1 MSKEK
6 CINNELRVSVMK
18 PFFDIRVGARLK
30 LECSEEVK
38 DLYGSRDVATMKD
51 GTKVSRNKLIMT
63 TLAKDEDC
71 QRWVNILLK
80 VVIPEG
86 TDIKDEVP
94 NFENYFIQKDRKS
107 VYINCNLNEL
117 LVWLKLFDSN
127 TNVELSKFSRFYKK
141 VFEAL
146 DRVIEMQINV
156 PYVFTSFYKDF
167 YIKK

>member
-1 MSKEK
+1 MTEEK
-6 CINNELRVSVMK
+6 CVNNELRVSVMK
-18 PFFDIRVGARLK
+18 PFFDIRVGARFK

-38 DLYGSRDVATMKD
+38 DLYGSRDTATMKD
-51 GTKVSRNKLIMT
+51 GSKVSRNKLIMT
-63 TLAKDEDC
+63 TLAEDENC
-71 QRWVNILLK
+71 QKWVNILLK

-94 NFENYFIQKDRKS
+94 NFENYFIRKDRKS

-117 LVWLKLFDSN
+117 LVWLKRFDSN
-127 TNVELSKFSRFYKK
+127 VHVDTMKFDRFYKK

-146 DRVIEMQINV
+146 DRVIEMQISV

-167 YIKK
+167 YLKK

>member
-1 MSKEK
+1 MIEEK
-6 CINNELRVSVMK
+6 CTNNELRVSVMK
-18 PFFDIRVGARLK
+18 PFFDIRVGARFK

-38 DLYGSRDVATMKD
+38 DLYGSKDTATMKD

-63 TLAKDEDC
+63 TLAENEDC
-71 QRWVNILLK
+71 QKWVNILLK

-94 NFENYFIQKDRKS
+94 NFDNYFIPNNRKS

-117 LVWLKLFDSN
+117 LVWLKYFDSKSD
-127 TNVELSKFSRFYKK
+127 VEVEKFGRFYNK

-156 PYVFTSFYKDF
+156 PNVFTSFYKDF
-167 YIKK
+167 YLKK